1 MYFFHDI
8 QMFGD
13 QSIAEFPDTCMVI
26 SLEYQQEDIILLL
39 FIWFHTSAVFCLH
52 TSLT

>member
-1 MYFFHDI
+1 
-8 QMFGD
+8 MFGD

-39 FIWFHTSAVFCLH
+39 FIWFHTSTVFCPH
-52 TSLT
+52 AS